1 MIYNSNHTTIE
12 SFDKSSSITLNTG
25 NVSYNG
31 DNGFFHNLI
40 LINQATADDYIDIY
54 KQYTEDTYGTA
65 DTTVDSYPDWWE
77 KLEQQIKD
85 FLIDLKE
92 AE

>member
-1 MIYNSNHTTIE
+1 MKSYTGSSANVYNLVNFSN
-12 SFDKSSSITLNTG
+12 D
-25 NVSYNG
+25 SYNG
-31 DNGFFHNLI
+31 DNGFFHKLI